1 MKKLLLVACTL
12 VGLAATSF
20 AGSFDEALE
29 ANWDAGWK
37 YAHGQYSIVPIA
49 SLPPL
54 QIINEDDTYQAVTI
68 ERLLPRLVPK
78 ASGASEWR
86 PALNP

>member
-12 VGLAATSF
+12 VGIAVTSF
-20 AGSFDEALE
+20 AGSFDEGFE
-29 ANWDAGWK
+29 AGWETGWK
-37 YAHGQYSIVPIA
+37 FAHGQYSIVPIA
-49 SLPPL
+49 SVPPL
-54 QIINEDDTYQAVTI
+54 QIINGDDTYQVVTI
-68 ERLLPRLVPK
+68 AGLLPRLVDK